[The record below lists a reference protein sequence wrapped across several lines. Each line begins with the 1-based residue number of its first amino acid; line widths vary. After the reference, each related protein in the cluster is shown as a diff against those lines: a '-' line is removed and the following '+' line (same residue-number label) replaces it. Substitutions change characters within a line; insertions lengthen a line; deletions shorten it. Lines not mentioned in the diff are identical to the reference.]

1 MKVRE
6 KIYLDFGRKTVPVI
20 VFAKQNDNETREIE
34 IVPLYKSQNYV
45 IEDGVTPRL
54 HLTKPDGHCVF
65 DDAATEGGNIIV
77 ELSEQILAAE
87 GMCVADI
94 GLYKGEQ
101 LLSSQLFY
109 IDTEKSALD
118 MKKIESSDE
127 YGALKELIAA
137 VKNLCFDDSDG
148 KISLSDYVKKSLTV
162 ADLELTDDIT
172 VDELRKALLVH
183 PLITASVEPTKK
195 TVGSKGQ
202 LYLCTTY
209 DGSKYTHKM
218 YYCSFVDN
226 GTYNWV
232 CFYDSS
238 KSTELADDVNE
249 RFKRL
254 SSGVSEYTIEP
265 STLTVGYRM
274 GGQNGVVAQLNSK
287 YAVTDYIAIPLDT
300 KRVEFYNNIF
310 ELHMQN
316 AYCSTYDKDKKFVRN
331 IQAVQIFNTLENERY
346 VRFTCYDGDS
356 TFEDSRAV
364 KFYAD
369 NYHNDISKSKEI
381 CSNMSSI
388 LGGSLKLYPTLTMKV
403 RMATSQYGWLQDL
416 ATNVDGSK
424 NCISELIE
432 IPLGV
437 SKIIH
442 SFNGVPNNTTYG
454 AYAVYDKDFN
464 FIIGGS
470 EDTIEVADDYAYIR
484 LCNYDTTSTHENLY
498 CEFVFGN
505 TKEVIDSVVEQTAM
519 LSEAVNTSMYKT
531 EEQYLYRI
539 PYEME
544 NYGFWSV
551 TSNALRYNNNSG
563 WRYTKFPVS
572 VGDILSYCVIPYGA
586 YYLVVVDEN
595 DKPLDYLN
603 NSVNADVEGS
613 YTVTNEKAR
622 YMYISSRVN
631 CTNFYIKKDNAQVSK
646 LPSDY
651 EIQAINK
658 KIASLAALLKNN
670 GMELNLLPDDYMI
683 ELARVADETKAVK
696 GDNTITFAVM
706 ADTHYDGSQAEMLR
720 LADVLKE
727 LQSDG
732 VIDFTVGV
740 GDMLENQ
747 NTPYTDF
754 TQILTDRGITYA
766 LIRGNHDLF
775 KPSILR
781 ANNTNIEG
789 TVFDTLGDW
798 YYLDNEDKGVRYIF
812 LNSCDKG
819 TDVDEDKNTI
829 TMTFRG
835 VSYRQLNWLANTAL
849 KTDKKVVIFNH
860 CPVTSSA
867 TSGVLGGTV
876 DSNYHSMGAI
886 IQAFVDGTS
895 GTITYTIECA
905 ENGASDTISYDFTE
919 LGSGTVIANFCG
931 HSHGDRYTQNDG
943 EIMEVWTDNA
953 LAFDNCGSN
962 LCYNGAVI
970 PDTVDEIAFDVVTID
985 TETNAIYCKRFGRG
999 KDRTVESSDT

>member
-20 VFAKQNDNETREIE
+20 VYAKQNDNETREIE

-77 ELSEQILAAE
+77 ELTEQMLAAE

-109 IDTEKSALD
+109 IDTEKSALN
-118 MKKIESSDE
+118 MKKIESSNE
-127 YGALKELIAA
+127 YGALKELIAT
-137 VKNLCFDDSDG
+137 VNNLCFDDSDG

-238 KSTELADDVNE
+238 KFTELADDVNK
-249 RFKRL
+249 RFERL

-274 GGQNGVVAQLNSK
+274 GGQGGTTAAAQNTS
-287 YAVTDYIAIPLDT
+287 AVTDYIAIPLDT
-300 KRVEFYNNIF
+300 KRVEFRNNIF
-310 ELHMQN
+310 ELHNQN
-316 AYCSTYDKDKKFVRN
+316 CYCATFDKDKKFVRN
-331 IQAVQIFNTLENERY
+331 IQAKQIFDTLENERF
-346 VRFTCYDGDS
+346 VRFTCYDSDS
-356 TFEDSRAV
+356 TFEDNRTV
-364 KFYAD
+364 KFYA
-369 NYHNDISKSKEI
+369 NSYYSDIAKSKEI
-381 CSNMSSI
+381 CSNMSSV
-388 LGGSLKLYPTLTMKV
+388 LGGSLKIIPELTEGF
-403 RMATSQYGWLQDL
+403 RLSSANGWIVTT
-416 ATNVDGSK
+416 TNIYKCSD
-424 NCISELIE
+424 IIE

-437 SKIIH
+437 SKIVH
-442 SFNGVPNNTTYG
+442 LFVGANASYC
-454 AYAVYDKDFN
+454 AYAVYDKDLN
-464 FIIGGS
+464 LVVSGS
-470 EDTIEVADDYAYIR
+470 EDTIEVADNYAYIR
-484 LCNYDTTSTHENLY
+484 LCNFDTTATHANLY

-505 TKEVIDSVVEQTAM
+505 TKEVIDNVVEQTAI

-544 NYGFWSV
+544 NSGFVKPNSTNTGV
-551 TSNALRYNNNSG
+551 TTDLNTG
-563 WRYTKFPVS
+563 WRNAKFPVS

-586 YYLVVVDEN
+586 CYLVVVDEN
-595 DKPLDYLN
+595 DKPLDSLRD
-603 NSVNADVEGS
+603 SVNADLEGS
-613 YTVTNEKAR
+613 YTVTNEKAK

-658 KIASLAALLKNN
+658 KIASLEALLKNN

-683 ELARVADETKAVK
+683 ELARVEGETKAVK
-696 GDNTITFAVM
+696 DDNTITFAVM
-706 ADTHYDGSQAEMLR
+706 ADAHYDGTQDEMLR

-727 LQSDG
+727 LQTDG
-732 VIDFTVGV
+732 AIDFTVGV

-754 TQILTDRGITYA
+754 TQILTDRGITYG
-766 LIRGNHDLF
+766 LVRGNHDLF

-789 TVFDTLGDW
+789 AVFDTLGDW

-819 TDVDEDKNTI
+819 TDVDEDKNTL
-829 TMTFRG
+829 TMQMKG

-886 IQAFVDGTS
+886 IEAFTQGTS
-895 GTITYTIECA
+895 GTIAYTIEYT
-905 ENGASDTISYDFTE
+905 ENGASDTISYDFTKQ
-919 LGSGTVIANFCG
+919 GSGTVIANFCG

-943 EIMEVWTDNA
+943 EIMEIWTDNA

-970 PDTVDEIAFDVVTID
+970 PDTVDEIAFDVVTINLD
-985 TETNAIYCKRFGRG
+985 TNAIYCKRFGRG
-999 KDRTVESSDT
+999 KDRTVESSAT